1 MERQM
6 LLENLRIGSTQMQKT
21 IVTES
26 MLAKQIGSGDLDVLA
41 TPVVLNMME
50 QLASHM
56 ILADL
61 NSQDFTS
68 VGTSAKIRH
77 LAPTPLGV
85 EVNIKATVIG
95 IDRKKIVFRMEV
107 TDPIETI
114 ADGVHERMLVNR
126 RDFFAKAERKINNN
140 IYSDTSNGASN

>member
-26 MLAKQIGSGDLDVLA
+26 MLAKQVGSGDLDVLA

-68 VGTSAKIRH
+68 VGTSVKIRH

-85 EVNIKATVIG
+85 EVKIKATVIG

-107 TDPIETI
+107 TDPKETI

-126 RDFFAKAERKINNN
+126 KEFIAKADQKLPNN
-140 IYSDTSNGASN
+140 SDSSND